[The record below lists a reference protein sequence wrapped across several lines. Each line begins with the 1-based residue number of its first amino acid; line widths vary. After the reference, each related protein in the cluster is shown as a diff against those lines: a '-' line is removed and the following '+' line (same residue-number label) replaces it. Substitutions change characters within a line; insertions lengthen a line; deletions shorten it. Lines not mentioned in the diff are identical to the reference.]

1 MEGMEIIN
9 TMDSSHMSRIA
20 ITTTSFA
27 EYDKRPLSLLKE
39 SGFEITINP
48 HGRKLKKSEIIELCK
63 GAVGI
68 IAGTES
74 LDAEV
79 LEKLQSLKVI
89 SRCGTGMD
97 NVDLAVTERL
107 GIKVFNTPDAP
118 TLAVAELT
126 VGLILNLLR
135 KVTQMGTAIRN
146 GKWGKLMGNLL
157 SEKKIGLIGFG
168 RIGRKVAELLRV
180 FDCEI
185 AYSDPF
191 VEDELMGLKRLM
203 LEELLKWADIISIH
217 VSIKDRILGEKEL
230 RFMKNGAWLLNVA
243 RGGIVDENALYRALK
258 EGNLSGAAL
267 DVFEQE
273 PYEGPLKEL
282 ENVILTPHIGSYAKE
297 SRIKMELQAVKNL
310 LEGLG
315 Y

>member
-1 MEGMEIIN
+1 MKK
-9 TMDSSHMSRIA
+9 IA
-20 ITTTSFA
+20 ITTTSFGQ
-27 EYDKRPLSLLKE
+27 YDESPLRLL
-39 SGFEITINP
+39 SGRSYEVILNQF
-48 HGRKLKKSEIIELCK
+48 GRKLMAGEVVELCSNS
-63 GAVGI
+63 AGI
-68 IAGTES
+68 VAGTES
-74 LDAEV
+74 LDETI
-79 LEKLQSLKVI
+79 LKQLSGLKVI
-89 SRCGTGMD
+89 SRCGTGLD
-97 NVDLAVTERL
+97 NIDLNAARKL
-107 GIKVFNTPDAP
+107 GIKVFNTPGAP
-118 TLAVAELT
+118 TLPVAELT
-126 VGLILNLLR
+126 IGLILNLLR
-135 KVTQMGTAIRN
+135 KVNYMDVTIRH
-146 GKWGKLMGNLL
+146 GRWEKVTGNLL
-157 SEKKIGLIGFG
+157 YGKKIGLIGFG

-217 VSIKDRILGEKEL
+217 ASIKDRILGEKEL

-282 ENVILTPHIGSYAKE
+282 ENVILTPHIASYAKE

-315 Y
+315 YSV